1 MFFNIFNKDD
11 SRFLVPEVVQTS
23 AMDCGPAAL
32 KCLLEGFDISVSY
45 GRLREACQT
54 NVDGTSID
62 TMEEVA
68 IQLGL
73 DAAQVMVPVEH
84 MLLPEEQNLPALVV
98 VRLPDGMTHF
108 VVAWRRHK
116 YFVQIMDPG
125 TGRRW
130 MTHQRFLSELYIH
143 NQAVPADAWR
153 DWAGS
158 EGFIDPV
165 IWQIQNLGV
174 DEAVTQRLIDTALAD
189 PNWYSLA
196 ALDATINMVNA
207 IVRADGLTKGKE
219 AEKVLARFFKQAL
232 TPNEQ
237 TNIPQPYWSVQPADP
252 DNPENKNLL
261 LKGAVLL
268 QVYGR
273 RDDTVEPSEEAEEAP
288 EPLSPELII
297 ALEEKT
303 THPGLEILR
312 LLKEDGFFIPTILII
327 ALFIATLSVSIE
339 ALLFRGLL
347 EIGQSLDMVGQ
358 RIGAV
363 TALFIFLI
371 GLLLLEFPIASI
383 GMRMA
388 RRLEV
393 RLRVAFLEKIPRL
406 SDHYFHS
413 RLTSDMTQRAYE
425 LRQLRTLP
433 SLGTNFIRLIFQI
446 LLTVT
451 GVILLNPGNV
461 HIAILAT
468 IFAVGISFIT
478 QPVLTE
484 QDLVLRTHSGALSRF
499 YLDALLGLTPI
510 RTHGAERSVRREH
523 ESLLVKWIQADLKFH
538 RVHVVI
544 DTVEALGGVGFAVW
558 ILFDYVMQGG
568 EASGVLLLFY
578 WTLNLPT
585 LGKALSGVVQQYP
598 MQRNRILR
606 LLEPLSAPEEMDV
619 LGEEISPSK
628 PIKNGETTKET
639 VPPPPS
645 QKDFSSKGVA
655 IIFENLSVQAGGHTI
670 LSNIDFSIQPGEHLA
685 VVGSSGAGK
694 SSLVGLLLGW
704 HQPATGQI
712 LIDGNPLKGQHL
724 LDLRRK
730 TAWVDPQIQ
739 IWNRSLLENLR
750 YGSQST
756 DSSLMNTAIEQSDLF
771 SVLEKLPYGLQT
783 PLGEGG
789 GLVSGGEGQRV
800 RLGRAMLHAG
810 AQLVILDEPF
820 RGLDREKRRTLLA
833 QAREYWH
840 DATLI
845 FISHDVGETQTF
857 ERVIVIEEGKVIEDD
872 VPNQLIAQTKSRY
885 RALLKAEEV
894 VRKGFWANAAWR
906 RLWLEKGQLHEKK
919 APNAQKE

>member
-1 MFFNIFNKDD
+1 MFFNLFSQDD
-11 SRFLVPEVVQTS
+11 HRFLVPEVVQTS

-32 KCLLEGFDISVSY
+32 KSLLEGFGISVSY

-54 NVDGTSID
+54 SVDGTSID
-62 TMEEVA
+62 TIEEVA
-68 IQLGL
+68 VQLGL
-73 DAAQVMVPVEH
+73 DAQQVMVPVDH
-84 MLLPEEQNLPALVV
+84 LLLPDSQNLPALVV

-108 VVAWRRHK
+108 IVAWRRHK
-116 YFVQIMDPG
+116 YFVQVMDPG

-130 MTHQRFLSELYIH
+130 MTHQRFLSELYVH
-143 NQAVPADAWR
+143 NQLVPADAWR

-158 EGFIDPV
+158 EGFIEPL
-165 IWQIQNLGV
+165 IQRLRNLGIA
-174 DEAVTQRLIDTALAD
+174 EATTQQLVETALAN
-189 PNWYSLA
+189 PHWYSLA
-196 ALDATINMVNA
+196 ALDATIRMVDA
-207 IVRADGLTKGKE
+207 IVRAEGLTKGEE
-219 AEKVLARFFKQAL
+219 AEQVLARFFQQAL
-232 TPNEQ
+232 RPNES
-237 TNIPQPYWSVQPADP
+237 TNIPLPYWSVQPADP
-252 DNPENKNLL
+252 NNPEEENLL
-261 LKGAVLL
+261 LKGAVLM
-268 QVYGR
+268 QVFGC
-273 RDDTVEPSEEAEEAP
+273 RDASEPTEEVETEAAEVP
-288 EPLSPELII
+288 EPLSPELMG

-303 THPGLEILR
+303 THPGLEVLR
-312 LLKEDGFFIPTILII
+312 LLKEDGFLVPSVLIV
-327 ALFIATLSVSIE
+327 ALLIATFSVSIE

-347 EIGQSLDMVGQ
+347 EIGHSLDMVGQ

-363 TALFIFLI
+363 TALFVFLI

-383 GMRMA
+383 SMRMA

-433 SLGTNFIRLIFQI
+433 SLGTSFIRLIFQI

-451 GVILLNPGNV
+451 GVIILSPGNV
-461 HIAILAT
+461 YIALLAT
-468 IFAVGISFIT
+468 IFAVGISLLT

-510 RTHGAERSVRREH
+510 RTHGAERAVRREH
-523 ESLLVKWIQADLKFH
+523 ESLLVKWVQANLKFH
-538 RVHVVI
+538 RAHAII
-544 DTVEALGGVGFAVW
+544 DTIEALGGAGFAVW
-558 ILFDYVMQGG
+558 ILFDYIMRGG
-568 EASGVLLLFY
+568 EPSGVLLLFY
-578 WTLNLPT
+578 WTLNLPN
-585 LGKALSGVVQQYP
+585 LGKALSDVVQQYP

-606 LLEPLSAPEEMDV
+606 LLEPLSAPEETDV
-619 LGEEISPSK
+619 AGDKIFPDTPSE
-628 PIKNGETTKET
+628 NGKAT
-639 VPPPPS
+639 PPS
-645 QKDFSSKGVA
+645 YSSQPGGSTKGGVA
-655 IIFENLSVQAGGHTI
+655 IVFENLSVQAGGHTI
-670 LSNIDFSIQPGEHLA
+670 LNNINFAISAGEQLA
-685 VVGSSGAGK
+685 IVGSSGAGK

-704 HQPATGQI
+704 YKPAMGHI
-712 LIDGNPLKGQHL
+712 LIDGIPLQGQHL

-750 YGSQST
+750 YGSQTT

-783 PLGEGG
+783 ALGEGG

-800 RLGRAMLHAG
+800 RLGRAMLHG
-810 AQLVILDEPF
+810 DAQLVILDEPF
-820 RGLDREKRRTLLA
+820 RGLDREKRRALLA

-857 ERVIVIEEGKVIEDD
+857 ERVLVIEEGQVIEDD
-872 VPNQLIAQTKSRY
+872 VPTQLLTQTNSRY
-885 RALLKAEEV
+885 RALLEAEEV
-894 VRKGFWANAAWR
+894 VRTGFWANAAWR
-906 RLWLEKGQLHEKK
+906 RLWLEKGQLHEK
-919 APNAQKE
+919 